1 MKRSLAMASAAAVAC
16 IAAGTPLHAQG
27 SSVDQQSACMTA
39 RVGTGVAAPCED
51 GSAVYFS
58 PAGLA
63 MQRSAFSIGAS
74 LISSGNEFTY
84 NEAVGAPTR
93 SVERETENRLVP
105 QVFLNYKVNPRL
117 AVGIGAFAPYGSGL
131 KWPVCP
137 VETANTGCS
146 ETSFEGRYTGYDNYL
161 RGLYVQP
168 TVAYQV
174 IPGRLS
180 LGAGVDYVMGE
191 IEVHQRQAG
200 PGSLSNLD
208 IADVTLEGSGSAVTY
223 HLSGVAQITPRAS
236 LGLRYLHSAAV
247 DVEGDATFVQVPT
260 GVAPIDAQIRAALPG
275 NQGVG
280 TTIEFPAQ
288 LVAGLS
294 FRATDQL
301 NVMADYQRTYWS
313 SFDTFDL
320 NFETSNDQV
329 LGLDYQ
335 DTNTFRLAADYAA
348 TERLALRA
356 GFRYNVEATPRATP
370 FLPEYERNYYTAG
383 VGYRF
388 TDALGLD
395 LAYQY
400 VNQPDRAGSVRP
412 NGPLSGVYSANAQVF
427 GLTFA
432 YRFGQQGR

>member
-39 RVGTGVAAPCED
+39 RVGTGVAAPCDD

-105 QVFLNYKVNPRL
+105 QVFVNYKASPRL

-137 VETANTGCS
+137 VETANTGCTT
-146 ETSFEGRYTGYDNYL
+146 TSFEGRYTGYDNYL
-161 RGLYVQP
+161 RGLYIQP

-174 IPGRLS
+174 VPGRLS

-191 IEVHQRQAG
+191 IKVQQRQAG
-200 PGSLSNLD
+200 PAQLGNLD

-223 HLSGVAQITPRAS
+223 HLSGLAQLTPRTS
-236 LGLRYLHSAAV
+236 VGLRYLHSAAV
-247 DVEGDATFVQVPT
+247 DVEGDANFVQVLT
-260 GVAPIDAQIRAALPG
+260 GVTPIDAQILAGLPA
-275 NQGVG
+275 NQSVG

-288 LVAGLS
+288 LVAGIS
-294 FRATDQL
+294 FRATEQL
-301 NVMADYQRTYWS
+301 NLMADFQRTYWS
-313 SFDTFDL
+313 SFDAFDL
-320 NFETSNDQV
+320 NFATAGDQV
-329 LGLDYQ
+329 LALGYQ
-335 DTNTFRLAADYAA
+335 DTNTFRLAGEYAA
-348 TERLALRA
+348 SNRLALRA
-356 GFRYNVEATPRATP
+356 GFRYNEEATPRATP

-383 VGYRF
+383 IGYRV

-395 LAYQY
+395 LAYQF
-400 VNQPDRAGSVRP
+400 VNQPDRAGALRP
-412 NGPLSGVYSANAQVF
+412 NGPLAGVYSAHAQVF